1 MIILMDTTQKMS
13 EMQLHYCSLL
23 LDLLLSFDSSQMVL
37 TACIGFQSVREMGL
51 QELRKKHKPE
61 ILTAIEEQSVWA
73 SFCHYHVGSPSGCYS
88 SSNRPSSLRA
98 SCLLRRGECQVP
110 RCHDR

>member
-13 EMQLHYCSLL
+13 KMQLHYYSLL
-23 LDLLLSFDSSQMVL
+23 LDLLLSFDSSQLVL

-61 ILTAIEEQSVWA
+61 I
-73 SFCHYHVGSPSGCYS
+73 FNC
-88 SSNRPSSLRA
+88 NRGTIGMGI
-98 SCLLRRGECQVP
+98 LLLLPCGKSKWLLFQF
-110 RCHDR
+110 